1 MPPGTRYFLEVNP
14 RIPKRLARLQELA
27 HNLWYSWDRPTRAL
41 FAKLNPPLW
50 DAVGHS
56 PKALLKRIDE
66 QRLIDAATDPAFLDS
81 LTRVLA
87 AFDAYHA
94 EPPFRQNSGAVQRE
108 DLVASFCAEF
118 GIHESLPIYS
128 GGLGILAGDHCKAAS
143 DFQLPFVAV
152 GLMYRQGYFTQTID
166 GDGRQRAAYYDSDFE
181 DLPIEAV
188 KRKDGTELSVELA
201 FPARKLLVKVWQ
213 ARVGHVSLYLLD
225 TDLPEN
231 AERER
236 DIVHRLYGGDRTTRL
251 EQEIVL
257 GVGGMRALA
266 ALGFEPTV
274 WHINEGHA
282 AFLVVERVRALVAGG
297 LALEAAIEAVASN
310 TVFTTH
316 TPVPAGHDQ
325 FTDATVVPYVK
336 SLFGELGAPDKVAA
350 LARPPSGRGLKH
362 TALAIRGSRHHNGV
376 SRIHGGVSQDLLK
389 DFWPQV
395 SPEENPVGYITN
407 AVHVPTFL
415 APEWG
420 EVLDR
425 FLGVGWMHRLG
436 YPGIW
441 EKIRDI
447 PDHIFWSVR
456 QDIKA
461 RMLHMVRHR
470 LQIQHTR
477 NHGSESHLERLLRY
491 ADPAKP
497 HVLTIGFGRR
507 FATYKR
513 ATLLFTDMER
523 LQRIVSDRERPVLFL
538 FSGKAPPADEPG
550 QDLIRAIAQMSQAP
564 DFEGRILFLEGY
576 DLHLARRLVAGV
588 DVWLNNPV
596 HPLEASGTSGM
607 KAGMNGVLNLSILD
621 GWWDEGYDGDNGFG
635 IKPASPQLDQH
646 RRDRAEARTLYE
658 LLQDNV
664 VPLYYK
670 RAEGGYSA
678 EWIRIAKRSMASLLP
693 RYDASRMLGEYVSK
707 FYLPA
712 SRQGHRYGAD
722 GYAPAKTL
730 AAWKAKVRAAWPGL
744 TLRRLDTPKTHLQF
758 GEALRIEVAV
768 KLNGL
773 STNDVCVELLLS
785 RVVRD
790 GAPLEHSHELAAAG
804 ADGAEQRY
812 RIDLKPGLSGRLDY
826 RIRIYP
832 RHELLT
838 PPFEMG
844 LRPRLSP
851 STRRAPLPRS

>member
-14 RIPKRLARLQELA
+14 RIPKRLARLEELA

-56 PKALLKRIDE
+56 PKAMLKRIDE

-81 LTRVLA
+81 LTRVMA

-94 EPPFRQNSGAVQRE
+94 EPPFRQNAGGVQRE
-108 DLVASFCAEF
+108 DLVAYFCAEF

-166 GDGRQRAAYYDSDFE
+166 GDGRQRAEYYDSDFE

-188 KRKDGTELSVELA
+188 RRKDGAELTVELA
-201 FPARKLLVKVWQ
+201 LPGRKLLVKVWQ
-213 ARVGHVSLYLLD
+213 ARIGHVSLYLLD

-257 GVGGMRALA
+257 GVGGMRAIA
-266 ALGFEPTV
+266 ALGFKPTV

-282 AFLVVERVRALVAGG
+282 AFLVLERVRALVAEG
-297 LALEAAIEAVASN
+297 LALEAAIEVVASN

-325 FTDATVVPYVK
+325 FADATVVPYLK

-350 LARPPSGRGLKH
+350 LARPPAGGDFNM

-407 AVHVPTFL
+407 GVHVPTFL
-415 APEWG
+415 APEWS

-470 LQIQHTR
+470 LKIQHAR

-513 ATLLFTDMER
+513 ATLLFNDMER
-523 LQRIVSDRERPVLFL
+523 LKRIVSDRERPVLFL
-538 FSGKAPPADEPG
+538 FSGKAHPADEPG

-621 GWWDEGYDGDNGFG
+621 GWWDEGYDGDNGFA
-635 IKPASPQLDQH
+635 IKPASPELEAH
-646 RRDRAEARTLYE
+646 RRDREEARTLYE
-658 LLQDNV
+658 ILQDRV
-664 VPLYYK
+664 VPLYYQ
-670 RAEGGYSA
+670 RPNSGANAGYSP
-678 EWIRIAKRSMASLLP
+678 EWIRVAKRSMASLLP

-707 FYLPA
+707 YYLPA
-712 SRQGHRYGAD
+712 SRQGRKYAD
-722 GYAPAKTL
+722 QGYEGAKTV
-730 AAWKAKVRAAWPGL
+730 AQWKARVRAAWDGVAA
-744 TLRRLDTPKTHLQF
+744 RRLDTPKTRIQF
-758 GEALRIEVAV
+758 GDSLPVEIAV
-768 KLNGL
+768 RLNGL
-773 STNDVCVELLLS
+773 SPADVCVELLLA
-785 RVVRD
+785 RGMRE
-790 GAPLEHSHELAAAG
+790 APMVQHSHELTQEG
-804 ADGAEQRY
+804 SPEGGEHRY
-812 RIDLKPGLSGRLDY
+812 RIDLKPGLAGRLDY
-826 RIRIYP
+826 RIRVFP

-838 PPFEMG
+838 HRFELG
-844 LRPRLSP
+844 L
-851 STRRAPLPRS
+851 ACWV

>member
-1 MPPGTRYFLEVNP
+1 MRPGTRYTLEVNP
-14 RIPKRLARLQELA
+14 RIPKRLARLEELA
-27 HNLWYSWDRPTRAL
+27 SNLWYSWDRPTRAL
-41 FAKLNPPLW
+41 FARLNPPLW
-50 DAVGHS
+50 DALAHS
-56 PKALLKRIDE
+56 PKGMLKRIDE
-66 QRLIDAATDPAFLDS
+66 QRLLDAAADPAFLDS
-81 LTRVLA
+81 MSRVLGS
-87 AFDAYHA
+87 FDTYLAQAPFSQNGGGFRPGDRLAY
-94 EPPFRQNSGAVQRE
+94 
-108 DLVASFCAEF
+108 FCAEF
-118 GIHESLPIYS
+118 GVHESLPIYS

-166 GDGRQRAAYYDSDFE
+166 GDGRQRAEYYDSDFE
-181 DLPIEAV
+181 DLPIDAV
-188 KRKDGTELSVELA
+188 KRKDGADLTVELA
-201 FPARKLLVKVWQ
+201 LPSRKLLVKVWQ
-213 ARVGHVSLYLLD
+213 ARIGHASLYLLD

-266 ALGFEPTV
+266 ALGFKPTV

-282 AFLVVERVRALVAGG
+282 VFLVLERVRALVAEG
-297 LALEAAIEAVASN
+297 LGVEAAIEVVASN

-325 FTDATVVPYVK
+325 FSDATVVPYLK
-336 SLFGELGAPDKVAA
+336 SLFVELGTPDKVAA
-350 LARPPSGRGLKH
+350 LARPPAGGDFNM

-376 SRIHGGVSQDLLK
+376 SRIHGSVSQDLLK

-395 SPEENPVGYITN
+395 SAEENPVGYVTN
-407 AVHVPTFL
+407 GVHVPTFL
-415 APEWG
+415 APEWS

-470 LQIQHTR
+470 LMIQHTR
-477 NHGSESHLERLLRY
+477 NHGSKSHLERLLRY
-491 ADPAKP
+491 ADPTKP
-497 HVLTIGFGRR
+497 NVLTIGFGRR

-513 ATLLFTDMER
+513 ATLLFNDLDNFR
-523 LQRIVSDRERPVLFL
+523 RIVGDKDQPVVFL
-538 FSGKAPPADEPG
+538 FAGKAHPADEPG
-550 QDLIRAIAQMSQAP
+550 QELIRTLVHMSSQEE
-564 DFEGRILFLEGY
+564 FQGRLLFLEGY
-576 DLHLARRLVAGV
+576 DLHIARRLVSGV

-607 KAGMNGVLNLSILD
+607 KAGMNGVINLSILD
-621 GWWDEGYDGDNGFG
+621 GWWDEGYDGQNGWA

-646 RRDRAEARTLYE
+646 RRDREEARTLYE
-658 LLQDNV
+658 LLQDSV
-664 VPLYYK
+664 APLYYK
-670 RAEGGYSA
+670 RMEGGYSA

-712 SRQGHRYGAD
+712 VRQGHRYTANGHEA
-722 GYAPAKTL
+722 AKTM
-730 AAWKAKVRAAWPGL
+730 AAWKARVRAAWPGL
-744 TLRRLDTPKTHLQF
+744 TIRRLDQFKRRIPF
-758 GEALRIEVAV
+758 GETLPIEVAI

-773 STNDVCVELLLS
+773 TNVDVCVELLLS
-785 RVVRD
+785 RSLREA
-790 GAPLEHSHELAAAG
+790 APIEHSHELVAAG
-804 ADGAEQRY
+804 GMEGGEERF
-812 RIDLKPGLSGRLDY
+812 RIDLKPGLAGRLEY
-826 RIRIYP
+826 RVRVFP

-838 PPFEMG
+838 HPFEMG
-844 LRPRLSP
+844 L
-851 STRRAPLPRS
+851 STWL